1 MSTFDTVRWDLAVHP
16 WGVNVPAGWA
26 ERTGTSSTIESGKDQ
41 RLNHYK
47 MLQHEQ
53 SGLRV
58 GGDAYSARWL
68 EVSLPRLLHGSNGY
82 LLRPDQIPEA
92 ITRVQALLAQVAPN
106 ASLVELTRADLVVNL
121 FVDRVASIAA
131 LRGVRHPRVR
141 GYPKEYFETGLDWVG
156 TRVVVRFYDKGAEMN
171 SAPSDYMRLEFQLRA
186 KALAK
191 APCLWDG
198 KTLIAENARTHY
210 RELAL
215 GFEPKPVANPS
226 SLLHFLALLHREQVQ
241 VLGQSAVEVYLA
253 TGKNEKY
260 RRRVRAQI
268 QGIEVPDFILYLP
281 ELLPIDAWPTFHD
294 CLPLEAAELVA

>member
-1 MSTFDTVRWDLAVHP
+1 
-16 WGVNVPAGWA
+16 
-26 ERTGTSSTIESGKDQ
+26 
-41 RLNHYK
+41 
-47 MLQHEQ
+47 
-53 SGLRV
+53 
-58 GGDAYSARWL
+58 
-68 EVSLPRLLHGSNGY
+68 
-82 LLRPDQIPEA
+82 
-92 ITRVQALLAQVAPN
+92 
-106 ASLVELTRADLVVNL
+106 
-121 FVDRVASIAA
+121 
-131 LRGVRHPRVR
+131 
-141 GYPKEYFETGLDWVG
+141 
-156 TRVVVRFYDKGAEMN
+156 VVRFYDKGAEMN

-210 RELAL
+210 RDLAL